1 MILGINRGKSVVVS
15 VNGTGGSGGGALSRG
30 FSRQKPIRKLS
41 GSKEHLDW
49 LKIDLNTAKTIT
61 AQDYKHKKL
70 MWMEVLI
77 YSSIKA
83 IVTTDIVKDIVT
95 IQKGQNQKKIS

>member
-1 MILGINRGKSVVVS
+1 
-15 VNGTGGSGGGALSRG
+15 
-30 FSRQKPIRKLS
+30 
-41 GSKEHLDW
+41 
-49 LKIDLNTAKTIT
+49 
-61 AQDYKHKKL
+61 
-70 MWMEVLI
+70 MEVLI